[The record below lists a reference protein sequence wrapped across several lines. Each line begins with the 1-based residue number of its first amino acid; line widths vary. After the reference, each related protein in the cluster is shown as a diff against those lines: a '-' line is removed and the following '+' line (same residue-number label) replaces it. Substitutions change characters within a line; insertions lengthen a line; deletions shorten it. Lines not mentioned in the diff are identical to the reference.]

1 MKNKTT
7 LLLSAFAA
15 AALLAGCRTTQT
27 NHVRRGI
34 VETGASAR
42 TSARTS
48 ARARPAAQPRRT
60 APVAAPVAETPLVA
74 QPQPVAARAQ
84 PVAVRPHPV
93 APVAPAADAEYPG
106 AVDPSWPVPMW
117 NTDSAAAAPAA
128 ATAHPA
134 PAKPVAAP
142 AATSAPVAAP
152 SPAPAPAAASAA
164 PAFESY
170 KVKRGDVAGRI
181 ANSHGMTL
189 KEFLETNGMTLEQ
202 ANKLREGSTVKVW
215 AGQEA
220 LKPGPAVRTPSHP
233 AASNDPNA
241 YVVQPGDTLLGISA
255 KTGVP
260 VATLM
265 KNNGID
271 NPNAIRAGRALVLKK
286 DAAAPA
292 AQPTAA
298 PTVQPAKQ
306 PTADPTAQPAKQP
319 ADAPAKPV
327 KTTKTT
333 KTPKTDKPA
342 EPAVQP
348 VVAQQQQPK
357 PQDASVPLDQV
368 PVAGTDKS
376 LEDLL
381 DGLSLSDARS
391 QAEEKKET
399 AAKAVEEAVQTAKNA
414 AGDAAK
420 AAPEGFKYYTVKE
433 GENLYHLTARFKVP
447 LAKLRELNDLPKTA
461 TKLDPGTVLLIPD
474 VSAVAP

>member
-1 MKNKTT
+1 
-7 LLLSAFAA
+7 
-15 AALLAGCRTTQT
+15 
-27 NHVRRGI
+27 
-34 VETGASAR
+34 
-42 TSARTS
+42 
-48 ARARPAAQPRRT
+48 
-60 APVAAPVAETPLVA
+60 
-74 QPQPVAARAQ
+74 
-84 PVAVRPHPV
+84 
-93 APVAPAADAEYPG
+93 
-106 AVDPSWPVPMW
+106 
-117 NTDSAAAAPAA
+117 
-128 ATAHPA
+128 
-134 PAKPVAAP
+134 AP

-164 PAFESY
+164 PAFETY

-298 PTVQPAKQ
+298 PT
-306 PTADPTAQPAKQP
+306 AQPAKQP

-327 KTTKTT
+327 KTTKTP

-348 VVAQQQQPK
+348 VVAQQQQQPK